1 RLRGLGRL
9 RRPAERGQVEP
20 LGADHLQQLQVF
32 RGHERGHDPAAAREP
47 DGIAGVGDPVDQIR
61 ELGACFGNRNIH
73 VIHRIAKLRVVPW
86 PALPGGISLHTY
98 VVYVLYISVGTSQ
111 QEAHVDG
118 GPRHPDGERRA
129 ETYTARTHATM
140 TEIPRLVDA
149 QIYQR
154 LLEQRIVFIGSE
166 IDDRLAN
173 QVNAQLLLLAAQDE
187 HRDITIYINSPGG
200 VVDAGMAIYDMMQ
213 FVPNDISTVVMGIAA
228 SMGQTLLCAGTPG
241 KRYALRHARVM
252 MHQPHG
258 GIGGTASDIKI
269 QAQQSPYL
277 KRTPAALTAPHTGQT
292 VERIEADGDRD
303 AWFTAEQARDY
314 GFVDHVVD
322 STDRVGT

>member
-1 RLRGLGRL
+1 M
-9 RRPAERGQVEP
+9 
-20 LGADHLQQLQVF
+20 
-32 RGHERGHDPAAAREP
+32 
-47 DGIAGVGDPVDQIR
+47 
-61 ELGACFGNRNIH
+61 
-73 VIHRIAKLRVVPW
+73 
-86 PALPGGISLHTY
+86 
-98 VVYVLYISVGTSQ
+98 
-111 QEAHVDG
+111 DG

-129 ETYTARTHATM
+129 ETYPARTHATM

-269 QAQQSPYL
+269 QAEQSLYL
-277 KRTPAALTAPHTGQT
+277 KRTLAELTARHTGQT

>member
-1 RLRGLGRL
+1 M
-9 RRPAERGQVEP
+9 
-20 LGADHLQQLQVF
+20 
-32 RGHERGHDPAAAREP
+32 
-47 DGIAGVGDPVDQIR
+47 
-61 ELGACFGNRNIH
+61 
-73 VIHRIAKLRVVPW
+73 
-86 PALPGGISLHTY
+86 
-98 VVYVLYISVGTSQ
+98 
-111 QEAHVDG
+111 DG

-269 QAQQSPYL
+269 QAEQSLYL
-277 KRTPAALTAPHTGQT
+277 KRTLAELTARHTGQT

>member
-1 RLRGLGRL
+1 
-9 RRPAERGQVEP
+9 
-20 LGADHLQQLQVF
+20 
-32 RGHERGHDPAAAREP
+32 
-47 DGIAGVGDPVDQIR
+47 
-61 ELGACFGNRNIH
+61 
-73 VIHRIAKLRVVPW
+73 
-86 PALPGGISLHTY
+86 
-98 VVYVLYISVGTSQ
+98 
-111 QEAHVDG
+111 
-118 GPRHPDGERRA
+118 
-129 ETYTARTHATM
+129 M
-140 TEIPRLVDA
+140 TETPRPIDT

-166 IDDRLAN
+166 IDDKLAN

-252 MHQPHG
+252 MHQPHS

-269 QAQQSPYL
+269 QAEQSLYL
-277 KRTPAALTAPHTGQT
+277 RRTLAALTARHTGQT
-292 VERIEADGDRD
+292 VERIEADSDRD

-322 STDRVGT
+322 STDQVGT

>member
-1 RLRGLGRL
+1 
-9 RRPAERGQVEP
+9 
-20 LGADHLQQLQVF
+20 
-32 RGHERGHDPAAAREP
+32 
-47 DGIAGVGDPVDQIR
+47 
-61 ELGACFGNRNIH
+61 
-73 VIHRIAKLRVVPW
+73 
-86 PALPGGISLHTY
+86 
-98 VVYVLYISVGTSQ
+98 
-111 QEAHVDG
+111 VDG

-258 GIGGTASDIKI
+258 GIGGTASDIRI
-269 QAQQSPYL
+269 QAEQSLYL
-277 KRTPAALTAPHTGQT
+277 KRTLAELTARHTGQT